1 MKTEMKKLKT
11 RWYFLVAMVVVV
23 LLTTLFVRI
32 PIPSRG
38 YFNFGDVAVVF
49 AGLVLGPRGGCIA
62 GALGSALA
70 DVIGGFVMFAP
81 LTLVAKGMEGLLS
94 GMARGRSKT
103 AAALLP
109 LAGVLSMAALYF
121 AGETLMPQIG
131 LAGALAEIVPNL
143 IQAAGAYLGGRALFA
158 MYSRMERE

>member
-1 MKTEMKKLKT
+1 MKKLKT
-11 RWYFLVAMVVVV
+11 RWYFLVAMVIVV

-49 AGLVLGPRGGCIA
+49 AGLVLGARGGCIA
-62 GALGSALA
+62 GGLGSALA
-70 DVIGGFVMFAP
+70 DVIGGFAMFAP
-81 LTLVAKGMEGLLS
+81 LTLVAKGVEGLLC
-94 GMARGRSKT
+94 GMARGRSGA

-109 LAGVLSMAALYF
+109 LAGVLAMAALYF
-121 AGETLMPQIG
+121 VGETLMPQIG

-143 IQAAGAYLGGRALFA
+143 IQAAGAYIGGRALFA
-158 MYSRMERE
+158 MYSRMARE